1 MKRSRDISKLIS
13 LDCAERRICFYRT
26 SQKRLYEVT
35 PFQKYYHIAYILNA
49 IELYQTGKIAD
60 RTLASWAHIYDTILN
75 SEGKKGIEEFLL
87 EDGKITI
94 PYILKKEITWA
105 LDGLSFYSEE
115 HFEAAHTASYAEWF
129 LLLDDLYVNQGEWE
143 FFYAPN
149 HDTAPSMD
157 VEWDISLM
165 AVHHGRKVFCVVIS
179 EDLLDVGKDIDA
191 TMLGEEELPKKKVQ
205 LLEAGYTDITTEW

>member
-26 SQKRLYEVT
+26 SKKRLYEAT

-60 RTLASWAHIYDTILN
+60 RTLARWAHIYDTILN

-115 HFEAAHTASYAEWF
+115 YFEAAHTASYAEWF
-129 LLLDDLYVNQGEWE
+129 LLLDDLY
-143 FFYAPN
+143 
-149 HDTAPSMD
+149 

-191 TMLGEEELPKKKVQ
+191 TMLGEEELPKKKEQ